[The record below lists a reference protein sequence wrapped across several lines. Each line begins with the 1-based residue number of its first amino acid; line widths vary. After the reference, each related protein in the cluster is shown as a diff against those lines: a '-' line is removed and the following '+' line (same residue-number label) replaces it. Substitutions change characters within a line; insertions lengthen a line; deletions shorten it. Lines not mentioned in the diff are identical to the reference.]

1 MRKTAVFRD
10 SLFLD
15 HDPGFDHPESPERLK
30 GIYKLLDDNTALR
43 SCFLEPEFQSAS
55 HELIGLNHSAA
66 LIERVSETSGKI
78 FDALDPDTKTSPY
91 SYSAACLAVGALIKG
106 VDLLLAGEIDNG
118 FALVRPPGHH
128 AEHNQS
134 MGFCLF
140 NNVAIAAHY
149 AIETLGLE
157 RVMIVDWD
165 LHHGNGTQHSF
176 YESEK
181 VLYFSTHQYP
191 YYPGTGAL
199 NESGRGKGEGYTVNV
214 PLPGYQGDV
223 DYATIFND
231 LIVPIGREYKPQLL
245 LVSAGFDIYKGD
257 PLGAMEVSA
266 QGFAYMTRTLV
277 QLAEKVCRG
286 RLLVTLEGGYNLDG
300 QRDGI
305 LAVLSELYGQALD
318 TGYPTNLDNDTAS
331 RFSREKSL
339 HPAILQ
345 ACDVAKKY
353 WKM

>member
-1 MRKTAVFRD
+1 MRKTAVFKD
-10 SLFLD
+10 PLFLD

-30 GIYKLLDDNTALR
+30 GIYKLLEGKALR
-43 SCFLEPEFQSAS
+43 DCFLEPKFHPAS
-55 HELIGLNHSAA
+55 HEIIGLNHSDS
-66 LIERVSETSGKI
+66 LIERVSETAGKI
-78 FDALDPDTKTSPY
+78 FDSLDPDTNTSPD
-91 SYSAACLAVGALIKG
+91 SYAAACLAVGALIKG
-106 VDLLLAGEIDNG
+106 LDLLDAGDIDNG

-128 AEHNQS
+128 AERNQS

-149 AIETLGLE
+149 AIESLGLE

-176 YESEK
+176 YESKK
-181 VLYFSTHQYP
+181 VLYLSTHQYP
-191 YYPGTGAL
+191 YYPGTGSL
-199 NESGRGKGEGYTVNV
+199 QETGRGKGEGFTVNV

-223 DYATIFND
+223 DYATIFD
-231 LIVPIGREYKPQLL
+231 DMVVPIGREYKPQLI

-257 PLGAMEVSA
+257 PLGAMEVTA
-266 QGFAYMTRTLV
+266 QGFAYMTRRLV
-277 QLAEKVCRG
+277 ELAEEVCNG

-305 LAVLSELYGQALD
+305 LAVLGELCGQVLD
-318 TGYPTNLDNDTAS
+318 TGYLTSLDAAVAIRLS
-331 RFSREKSL
+331 LEKSP
-339 HPAILQ
+339 HPAIQQ
-345 ACDVAKKY
+345 ACEVAKKY